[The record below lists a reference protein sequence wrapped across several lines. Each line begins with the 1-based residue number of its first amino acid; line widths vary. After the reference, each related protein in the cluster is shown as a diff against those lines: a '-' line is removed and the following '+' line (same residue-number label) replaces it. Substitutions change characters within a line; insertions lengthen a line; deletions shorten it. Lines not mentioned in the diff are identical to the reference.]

1 MKKHL
6 LKILLPCISLVLA
19 TGCTVNSVSEGDY
32 YQKGLNIVEN
42 MDEMAECDD
51 FIALL
56 SASPDMNSII
66 KEIGKNDYSNPKA
79 VYKVTITPEEIDN
92 IFLGAIGEDTNL
104 SDEILSEARNRMVLS
119 FPSRINAMEGS
130 YVLASTSILT
140 KSESFISNS
149 TKEYSLYFYIYD
161 GGYSA
166 CVIFVPGENNI
177 VSSTGYF
184 IVNDSLSN
192 TSSLDEFSKWL
203 FDITRII
210 DIEVEDVSAST
221 QTE

>member
-42 MDEMAECDD
+42 MDEMAECDG

-79 VYKVTITPEEIDN
+79 VYKVTITPEEIDS

-104 SDEILSEARNRMVLS
+104 PDDILSEARNRMVLS

-210 DIEVEDVSAST
+210 DIEVEDVSAN
-221 QTE
+221 TETE